1 MKSELF
7 VDPNRIRS
15 AFGGWTPEF
24 DYESPI
30 EMTVGDLQTQIVREG
45 ENEVVKAI
53 QKIDIHVNRE
63 ELIRA
68 LEYDRRQYE
77 KGFEDGY
84 AYSRWIPVEE
94 RLPENPGK
102 YLVTVKNGNVYA
114 GTFDKISGK
123 FQGAVTAWMPL
134 PSPYTAESE
143 DKE

>member
-15 AFGGWTPEF
+15 AFGGRTPEF
-24 DYESPI
+24 DYKSPI
-30 EMTVGDLQTQIVREG
+30 EMSVGELQTQIVRDG
-45 ENEVVKAI
+45 ENEVIKAV
-53 QKIDIHVNRE
+53 QKIGINVDRE

-114 GTFDKISGK
+114 GTFDAYSGQ
-123 FQGAVTAWMPL
+123 FQGAVLAWMPL

-143 DKE
+143 E